1 TTKDQSN
8 QRSNNNKK
16 KTEEKKQIHLIPF
29 QQQEIFRSHW
39 CEMKKEAKREMS
51 IGDSAELEEN
61 LPLKDRL
68 KAFKSSSFDPDAYFT
83 TRCQTM
89 NEKEIRHL
97 CSYLIEL
104 KKASAE
110 EMRKSVYANYAAFIR
125 TSREITDL
133 EGQLLSMRNLLSNQ
147 GGLVHALNEQVRI
160 DSLWVGTDQ
169 TLKEDLSQI
178 DKMELSKTEEWLMEF
193 SNTLDVLLAER
204 RMDEVMNALLKGEM
218 LVEDASDTPE
228 TNPKFLVAMQASI
241 TEQRMRFADQL
252 AETISQPSTRRS
264 ELRSAVQALKRL
276 GDGPRAHTLLL
287 QYHQKKLQ
295 SSMRNI
301 RSCNSS
307 HGGGGTYAT
316 VLSQFV
322 FSTIARAASDC
333 MSVFGDEPAYTSELV
348 TWAVKQTEA
357 FALLLKRHVL
367 ASSAATGGLR
377 VAADCLQVCLGHCSL
392 LEAQGLALSP
402 VLLRIF
408 RSSVE
413 QAFHSNLKKIEHS
426 TTALAVSDDW
436 VLSFSPANGKSMSSS
451 AASNSVG
458 SQPKLSSSAN
468 KFNSMAQEFLEDIVP
483 LECLHL
489 DGPALEGVQRAF
501 NSYVD
506 LLIQA
511 LPGSTETEDHLEG
524 CGRIVQPAET
534 EIQQFALLANAS
546 LLADELLPRAAMKL
560 LSSSNNKQQSKRGS
574 ERPSHL
580 PEQREWK
587 RKLQRSV
594 DRLRDSFCRLHAL
607 ELIFTDEGDTNL
619 NAHIYTSM
627 DDHTEEPEW
636 FPSPIFQLVFTKI
649 TTLASIATDV
659 FVGRE
664 RFATVLLMRLMET
677 IILWLSDDQAF
688 WEEIEQGAKPLGPFG
703 LQQLYLD
710 MEFVLIFASQGRYLS
725 RSLHQVIKDII
736 ARAIDAAAATGV
748 DPYSVLPEEDWFNE
762 VSQIAIKM
770 LTGKGNF
777 GSVER
782 DVASPTASI
791 SASSVISDAN

>member
-1 TTKDQSN
+1 
-8 QRSNNNKK
+8 
-16 KTEEKKQIHLIPF
+16 
-29 QQQEIFRSHW
+29 
-39 CEMKKEAKREMS
+39 MRELS

-133 EGQLLSMRNLLSNQ
+133 EGQLMSMRNLLSNQ
-147 GGLVHALNEQVRI
+147 GNLVHALAEQERI
-160 DSLWVGTDQ
+160 DSLWVGSDQ

-204 RMDEVMNALLKGEM
+204 RMDEVMKALLKGEM
-218 LVEDASDTPE
+218 LVEDASEEPDL
-228 TNPKFLVAMQASI
+228 NPKFLMAMQASI

-252 AETISQPSTRRS
+252 SDTISQPSTRRL
-264 ELRSAVQALKRL
+264 ELRSAVEALKRL

-295 SSMRNI
+295 SSI
-301 RSCNSS
+301 RSIRSS
-307 HGGGGTYAT
+307 TSSSGGGTGGSYAT
-316 VLSQFV
+316 IISQFV
-322 FSTIARAASDC
+322 FSTIARAMSDS
-333 MSVFGDEPAYTSELV
+333 MSVFGEESAYTSELV
-348 TWAVKQTEA
+348 SWAVKQTES

-377 VAADCLQVCLGHCSL
+377 VSADCMQVCLGHCSL
-392 LEAQGLALSP
+392 LEARGLSLSP
-402 VLLRIF
+402 VLLRVF

-413 QAFHSNLKKIEHS
+413 QAFHANLKKIEHS
-426 TTALAVSDDW
+426 TAALAVSDDW
-436 VLSFSPANGKSMSSS
+436 VLSFSPAGGKAMASP
-451 AASNSVG
+451 APLSNSVG

-468 KFNSMAQEFLEDIVP
+468 KFNSMVQEFLEDIVP
-483 LECLHL
+483 LECLQL

-501 NSYVD
+501 NTYVD
-506 LLIQA
+506 LLIHA
-511 LPGSTETEDHLEG
+511 LPGSTETEENLEG
-524 CGRIVQPAET
+524 SGRVVRPAET
-534 EIQQFALLANAS
+534 EIQQLALLANAS
-546 LLADELLPRAAMKL
+546 LLADELLPRAATKL
-560 LSSSNNKQQSKRGS
+560 LSSNHRMDEQSRRGS
-574 ERPSHL
+574 DKPTHL

-619 NAHIYTSM
+619 NAHTYTSM

-649 TTLASIATDV
+649 TNLASVATEV
-659 FVGRE
+659 LVGRE

-688 WEEIEQGAKPLGPFG
+688 WEEIEQGSKPLGPFA

-736 ARAIDAAAATGV
+736 ARAIDAASATGV

-770 LTGKGNF
+770 LAGKSDFANMDREV
-777 GSVER
+777 S
-782 DVASPTASI
+782 SPTASV